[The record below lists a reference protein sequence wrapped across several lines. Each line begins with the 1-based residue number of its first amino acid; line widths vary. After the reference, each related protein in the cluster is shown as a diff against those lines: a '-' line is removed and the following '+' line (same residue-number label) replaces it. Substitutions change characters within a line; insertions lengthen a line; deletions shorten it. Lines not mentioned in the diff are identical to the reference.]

1 MLRYLLLISV
11 SWAAMVS
18 EAGSNRLS
26 VSRESL
32 RSLMAFRVDAAGQ
45 RESGFGSLLRR
56 INLNYFFTRVADFS
70 EGPLPV
76 LSPDVQYACESLLNE
91 DPTDTSEEC
100 ASAMIHYV
108 ERRLEYLSDYFFDQ
122 TLVRMRSFD
131 EDGDDDEDEDE
142 DTRAE
147 LEDPAL
153 LSIFTSVDCLPEM
166 IEAELKRINLVPEFH
181 PSPLHNIPDHLSD
194 FIIRAL
200 QAKSDQPMPVS
211 EWSWELMSSAV
222 EFSMNMEI
230 SPTAIVALVNAL
242 TGPNKLPYEEK
253 DITSLMAPENETSP
267 DPRRYFLL
275 YEERN
280 MLAGIVPEYTAEEF
294 PGTLEL
300 LAAYYS
306 VSPQSLHI
314 IDYNLRTGWS
324 DFRWIRGQIERIGAN
339 EILRRLVRDL
349 NISNCLLMPFCGG
362 ALTETCLRIL
372 AQSIARN
379 QTLLHLESRIDIMN
393 RAKHRNYCLMT
404 QIMAFGMSR
413 KTLISPIHLLRG
425 YRAVSIAAEL
435 SQRRSTT
442 SQSIP
447 ASGEA
452 AEWTVDKPAKR
463 LRAEQSPSDD
473 VLSLSR
479 SDLNS
484 VFLKSFEFC
493 RQLQVWPA
501 ESFVRIDG
509 ESDSETEWLQM
520 LKSSREWLMLGPFG
534 SSEEWKFFGRIVKLM
549 LTKGMSPGLGF
560 DKELVVLLFLPQFRS
575 LEVPEGY
582 EAASESLLE
591 HADAFHSGFYD
602 RSLPQLPAR
611 LSITNIGN
619 FIYHGEERPF
629 NGLAVV
635 NMKFPRFTE
644 KSMSN
649 NFREVLVDEGQYQQY
664 TLKVVRSRLLESS
677 FHALAV
683 VESLDDLTVEFSG
696 ERGIDGGGLS
706 REWFNMVTN
715 SLLSPK
721 TGVFYMDRSS
731 GLWRVSPQAHN
742 CDNCADLF
750 VAIGSILAYSVNH
763 QIPIGIG
770 FSPIFIKSLLGID
783 NIDDFAI
790 AEPEIYKNVSQL
802 GRINGQPLLDE
813 ETLQQYRDLVEP
825 AGFVARVALPYGQTV
840 DLNLR
845 DHRPVIDYTPLTS
858 DAEWSEYAQSRLR
871 KLHQMEKAPP
881 MLISRFTDLVGT
893 DLMTFENLSDSF
905 RGNADLSITD
915 WRANTRCTNSEEL
928 SKKQQHAIELFW
940 QVVGSLD
947 IQEKKAFLKF
957 WTALESIPHAGFS
970 SLQSVFGKSLEIFVS
985 DKPCPRFL
993 EAHTCG
999 FLLILPLAENIEEM
1013 RFALTESLR
1022 YNTSFGFA

>member
-1 MLRYLLLISV
+1 MT
-11 SWAAMVS
+11 
-18 EAGSNRLS
+18 
-26 VSRESL
+26 
-32 RSLMAFRVDAAGQ
+32 FRVDEYGN
-45 RESGFGSLLRR
+45 RESGFGALVRGVD
-56 INLNYFFTRVADFS
+56 LNYFFRRLADLS
-70 EGPLPV
+70 EGPLV
-76 LSPDVQYACESLLNE
+76 VISSDIQYACESFLNE

-100 ASAMIHYV
+100 AAAIVDYV
-108 ERRLEYLSDYFFDQ
+108 ERRLEYLSDHFFEK
-122 TLVRMRSFD
+122 TSSRMSSFD

-142 DTRAE
+142 DMRGE
-147 LEDPAL
+147 LQEPAML
-153 LSIFTSVDCLPEM
+153 AIMSMVDSLSEIVEKELRRISV
-166 IEAELKRINLVPEFH
+166 VPEFH
-181 PSPLHNIPDHLSD
+181 PSPLHNIPEHLSD
-194 FIIRAL
+194 YLLTAL
-200 QAKSDQPMPVS
+200 QAKSDPLIPVS
-211 EWSWELMSSAV
+211 QWSRELVNAAV
-222 EFSMNMEI
+222 TFGINMEI
-230 SPTAIVALVNAL
+230 SPTGIVALVNAL
-242 TGPNKLPYEEK
+242 TGPNKLPYQEK
-253 DITSLMAPENETSP
+253 DITSLIAPETEKSP
-267 DPRRYFLL
+267 DPKRYLLL

-280 MLAGIVPEYTAEEF
+280 MLAGIIPPYTAKEI
-294 PGTLEL
+294 PDTLEL

-306 VSPQSLHI
+306 VSAQYLHM
-314 IDYNLRTGWS
+314 IDFNLRTGWT
-324 DFRWIRGQIERIGAN
+324 DIRWIGGQVQRIGLN
-339 EILRRLVRDL
+339 EILRRLVQDL
-349 NISNCLLMPFCGG
+349 KMSNRSFMSFCGG
-362 ALTETCLRIL
+362 IL
-372 AQSIARN
+372 SNVDICFNYLIRGIAKSHSRM
-379 QTLLHLESRIDIMN
+379 QIQYRIDIMN
-393 RAKHRNYCLMT
+393 HAKHRNYCLMT
-404 QIMAFGMSR
+404 QLMASGQAR
-413 KTLISPIHLLRG
+413 KTLITPRDLVIGYQSLSLHKELRHG
-425 YRAVSIAAEL
+425 NSADE
-435 SQRRSTT
+435 
-442 SQSIP
+442 
-447 ASGEA
+447 
-452 AEWTVDKPAKR
+452 KPAKR
-463 LRAEQSPSDD
+463 IRVEQDPSVYGLSERADGSGHI
-473 VLSLSR
+473 VLEISR
-479 SDLNS
+479 SDVDS
-484 VFLKSFEFC
+484 VFRKSFEFC
-493 RQLQVWPA
+493 RQLQVWPS

-509 ESDSETEWLQM
+509 ESDSETEWLHM

-534 SSEEWKFFGRIVKLM
+534 SSEEWMFFGRIVKLM

-591 HADAFHSGFYD
+591 HADAFHFGFYD

-644 KSMSN
+644 KSMLN

-683 VESLDDLTVEFSG
+683 VETLDDLTVEFSG

-742 CDNCADLF
+742 CDNCEDLF

-790 AEPEIYKNVSQL
+790 AEPEIYRNVSQL

-813 ETLQQYRDLVEP
+813 DTLQEYRDSVEP
-825 AGFVARVALPYGQTV
+825 EGFCARVALPYDQTV

-858 DAEWSEYAQSRLR
+858 DVEWSEYAQSRLR
-871 KLHQMEKAPP
+871 KLHQIEKAPP
-881 MLISRFTDLVGT
+881 MLISRFTNLVGT

-928 SKKQQHAIELFW
+928 SKKHKQAIELFW

-999 FLLILPLAENIEEM
+999 FLLIIPLAENIEEM